1 MINIK
6 TDSRRIKEGDI
17 FVALRGIR
25 TDGHDYIEDA
35 IRRGA
40 KKIVAE
46 EGKYSV
52 PTLLVD
58 DTREYLNQYLTE
70 NYNQEFEK
78 IQIIGITGTNGKT
91 TVCHLLRQSLNQVGH
106 KCASIGTL
114 GFYIGEKLIED
125 LENSTPDLCDLYEY
139 ISLALDE
146 GCEYILMEVSSHSLM
161 NGRVETLLFDHAI
174 FTNLTQDHLDYHI
187 TMENYVLAKQK
198 LFKKIK
204 PNGVAIVNIDD
215 PVSGNFLFPNNHNI
229 TYGYGDADFK
239 ILEEKLS
246 LEGTT
251 FTFRYQNDI
260 YQVDSK
266 LIGKYNIYNLMP
278 TLIFLLC
285 IGIDPVLMLK
295 TVHKLTAPIGRYD
308 MIPYGTNKIIIDYA
322 HTPDAILK
330 VLETTKQFIKGE
342 IYVVFGCTGGRDRL
356 KRPIMTRIVS
366 ENSKYFIITEDDLY
380 YEDFEQIK
388 NDMLHGVT
396 KQNYEVCVDRK
407 EAIIKGISYLKEN
420 DALLILGK
428 GHEDTLKIKEKRL
441 PFNDEEVVLSY
452 LQMNKLYK

>member
-1 MINIK
+1 
-6 TDSRRIKEGDI
+6 
-17 FVALRGIR
+17 
-25 TDGHDYIEDA
+25 
-35 IRRGA
+35 
-40 KKIVAE
+40 
-46 EGKYSV
+46 
-52 PTLLVD
+52 
-58 DTREYLNQYLTE
+58 
-70 NYNQEFEK
+70 
-78 IQIIGITGTNGKT
+78 
-91 TVCHLLRQSLNQVGH
+91 
-106 KCASIGTL
+106 
-114 GFYIGEKLIED
+114 
-125 LENSTPDLCDLYEY
+125 
-139 ISLALDE
+139 
-146 GCEYILMEVSSHSLM
+146 
-161 NGRVETLLFDHAI
+161 
-174 FTNLTQDHLDYHI
+174 
-187 TMENYVLAKQK
+187 
-198 LFKKIK
+198 
-204 PNGVAIVNIDD
+204 
-215 PVSGNFLFPNNHNI
+215 
-229 TYGYGDADFK
+229 
-239 ILEEKLS
+239 
-246 LEGTT
+246 
-251 FTFRYQNDI
+251 
-260 YQVDSK
+260 
-266 LIGKYNIYNLMP
+266 MP